1 MTTKLMDVKAWKQAR
16 KGEGRNP
23 DAAVMMTPRVEA
35 PSVIE
40 VKSERKNVDDV
51 RAALR
56 GIGAPEAEVERALD
70 NVEAGDVIATYTMS
84 TDTVDRPGD
93 KIHQDGWDLEEY
105 RSNPVMLFAHDAS
118 QPSIGM
124 ALGVYLQRGALRGSF
139 KFTPESVYPF
149 GATIGRLVKGGFMK
163 AGSVGFAPIDAEVAK
178 DRVDPENP
186 MHDWFPPIDFKRQ
199 KLLEF
204 SAVPIPANPEAL
216 VDARGLPSGDVRAVR
231 EWAERCLAG
240 EGGKTLSLP
249 REVVERLASVGK
261 RSTIMVEVRRS
272 DEGAVDVVAVPAT
285 EAKAEGEAAPETKA
299 DDLMCPAC
307 GHVGAADTFVPVD
320 GDEEQPSPESGD
332 DASAEGDPTTG
343 PDLEEEGAAALPK
356 AFDGWHAEIVRD
368 PDALR
373 RFVDEVTKTAVAKA
387 MAQITGR
394 LPD

>member
-16 KGEGRNP
+16 KAEGRNP
-23 DAAVMMTPRVEA
+23 DAAVTMTPRIEA
-35 PSVIE
+35 PAVVE
-40 VKSERKNVDDV
+40 VKSGRDNVDEV

-56 GIGAPEAEVERALD
+56 SIGAPEADVEKALD
-70 NVEAGDVIATYTMS
+70 GVEAGDVVATYTMS
-84 TDTVDRPGD
+84 TDVVDRPGD
-93 KIHQDGWDLEEY
+93 RILQDGWELDEY
-105 RSNPVMLFAHDAS
+105 RANPVMLFAHDS
-118 QPSIGM
+118 YQPAIGM
-124 ALGVYLQRGALRGSF
+124 ALGVYLQRGTLRGTF

-163 AGSVGFAPIDAEVAK
+163 AGSVGFSPIDAEIAK

-249 REVVERLASVGK
+249 RAMVERLASVGK
-261 RSTIMVEVRRS
+261 RGTITVEVRRS
-272 DEGAVDVVAVPAT
+272 DDGTVDVVAVPAT
-285 EAKAEGEAAPETKA
+285 EAKAEGEAATETKA
-299 DDLMCPAC
+299 DELMCPAC
-307 GHVGAADTFVPVD
+307 GHVGAADTFLPVD
-320 GDEEQPSPESGD
+320 GDEAPSPESGD
-332 DASAEGDPTTG
+332 DVSGEGEPALE
-343 PDLEEEGAAALPK
+343 PDLQEEGAGALPK
-356 AFDGWHAEIVRD
+356 GFDGWHAEIVRD

-373 RFVDEVTKTAVAKA
+373 RFVDEVTKAAVAKA
-387 MAQITGR
+387 MGEITGR